1 MSTFIIILVIL
12 VLLVVFIVAIY
23 NKLIRKRVATENAWS
38 QIDVQLKRRHDL
50 IPNLVET
57 VKGYAGHEKSTLE
70 RVIQARN
77 SAQSVSDS
85 GDVAKQ
91 SQAETAL
98 TGALRQVF
106 ALSESYPDL
115 KANQNFMQL
124 QEEIATT
131 ENRISFA
138 RQHYNDSVG
147 TYNTSIQQIPDN
159 IIAGIAGFERRDF
172 FELEP
177 DEQAAVKE
185 APKVSF

>member
-1 MSTFIIILVIL
+1 MTAFYIT
-12 VLLVVFIVAIY
+12 LVVLVVLIVYIVALY
-23 NKLIRKRVATENAWS
+23 NKLIRKRVATENSWS

-70 RVIQARN
+70 RVVQARN
-77 SAQSVSDS
+77 SALSVSDS

-91 SQAETAL
+91 SQAEGAL

-124 QEEIATT
+124 QEEIAST

-147 TYNTSIQQIPDN
+147 TYNTAIQQIPEN
-159 IIAGIAGFERRDF
+159 IVASIGGFKRRDF

-177 DEQAAVKE
+177 DQQAAVKE
-185 APKVSF
+185 PPKVSF